1 MNPEERLQTAISLGK
16 PDRILCAPLIE
27 SYAGRRAGLSNY
39 EFMYD
44 YQKAEWAFDQLHSQ
58 YPSWDV
64 MRSVYFVFHG
74 NVQKTIGFIKPM
86 MPGVDLPPE
95 SEYQMVEYEAITR
108 RDYHFLLEA
117 GYHAFLRRYWKR
129 VHQVSDEEIERASC
143 LTLDIL
149 KSQIRRARDRGQAF
163 LYGGFTVLAAPVLS
177 LMRSLEQF
185 IRDMYQVPSLL
196 ERVLEEMTD
205 ALIADAIACAR
216 ETEIPR
222 VFVGVAR
229 LTGQLIS
236 ASFFERFVWPYL
248 KKTVLDLL
256 AADITPVLHLDSDWT
271 KNLEYF
277 LELPAGKVAIEL
289 DGTTDI
295 FKAHQVLRGHTCI
308 IGDVGA
314 PLFTIGTPQQI
325 SDYCQKL
332 LHELG
337 RDGGFILGSGCH
349 IPLQAKHENVDAF
362 FHSIQSQ
369 SPQSPGRQTV

>member
-16 PDRILCAPLIE
+16 PDRIPCAPLIE
-27 SYAGRRAGLSNY
+27 SYAGRRAGLTNY

-44 YQKAEWAFDQLHSQ
+44 YKKAEWAFNQLHRQ

-74 NVQKTIGFIKPM
+74 HVQKVVGFMKPM
-86 MPGVDLPPE
+86 MPGVDLPPD

-108 RDYHFLLEA
+108 RDYYFILEA
-117 GYHAFLRRYWKR
+117 GYQAFQRRYWKR
-129 VHQVSDEEIERASC
+129 VHQVSDEQIDKANS
-143 LTLDIL
+143 LMLDIL
-149 KSQIRRARDRGQAF
+149 KSQIKNAKARGQTF
-163 LYGGFTVLAAPVLS
+163 LYGGFTVLAPPTLS
-177 LMRSLEQF
+177 LMRSLGQF
-185 IRDMYQVPSLL
+185 IRDMYQIPSTL
-196 ERVLEEMTD
+196 ESVLQEMTE
-205 ALIADAIACAR
+205 ALTADAIAYTR
-216 ETEIPR
+216 ETGIPR

-229 LTGQLIS
+229 LTCQLIS
-236 ASFFERFVWPYL
+236 EPLFERFVWPYL

-256 AADITPVLHLDSDWT
+256 AAGITPILHLDSDWT

-295 FKAHQVLRGHTCI
+295 FKAHQVLCGHTCI

-314 PLFTIGTPQQI
+314 PLFTLGTSDQVQ
-325 SDYCQKL
+325 DYCRKL
-332 LHELG
+332 IQEIG

-349 IPLQAKHENVDAF
+349 IPLLAKHENVDAF
-362 FHSIQSQ
+362 FRSIT
-369 SPQSPGRQTV
+369 G

>member
-1 MNPEERLQTAISLGK
+1 MTPEERLQTAISLGK
-16 PDRILCAPLIE
+16 TDRIPCAPLIE

-44 YQKAEWAFDQLHSQ
+44 YQQAEWAFDRLHRQ

-74 NVQKTIGFIKPM
+74 NIQKAVGLMKPM
-86 MPGVDLPPE
+86 MPGVDLPAD

-108 RDYHFLLEA
+108 KDYHFLLEA
-117 GYHAFLRRYWKR
+117 GYHAFLHRYWKR
-129 VHQVSDEEIERASC
+129 VHQVSDEQIELANC
-143 LTLDIL
+143 LMLDIL
-149 KSQIRRARDRGQAF
+149 KGQIRNARARRQTF
-163 LYGGFTVLAAPVLS
+163 LYGGFTVLAPLILS

-196 ERVLEEMTD
+196 ESVLEEMTD
-205 ALIADAIACAR
+205 ALIADVIACAR
-216 ETEIPR
+216 ETGVPR

-229 LTGQLIS
+229 LTCQLIS
-236 ASFFERFVWPYL
+236 VAFFERFVWPYL
-248 KKTVLDLL
+248 KKTVFDLL
-256 AADITPVLHLDSDWT
+256 AAGITPVLHLDSDWT

-295 FKAHQVLRGHTCI
+295 IKAHQVLRGHTCI

-314 PLFTIGTPQQI
+314 PLFTLGTPQQV
-325 SDYCQKL
+325 SDYCHML

-337 RDGGFILGSGCH
+337 RDNGFILGSGCH
-349 IPLQAKHENVDAF
+349 IPLLAKHKNVDAF
-362 FHSIQSQ
+362 FQVS
-369 SPQSPGRQTV
+369 